1 MLYLLILLEAHFSL
15 RDPRATAANRT
26 TEAAVLVYNR
36 VPKCSSTSMYR
47 TLQALAGRNNFTV
60 RYGIANDIR
69 NDLRGP
75 GKEEQLMSAIRN
87 MPEYGVYIRHVYKPD
102 WRKHG
107 VKVNLVNMVR
117 DPISRMA
124 SWFHFVR

>member
-1 MLYLLILLEAHFSL
+1 MF
-15 RDPRATAANRT
+15 DGNPRATAANRT

-36 VPKCSSTSMYR
+36 VPKCSSTSM
-47 TLQALAGRNNFTV
+47 TGMLQTLAGSNNFTFKL
-60 RYGIANDIR
+60 GLAEDIR

-75 GKEEQLMSAIRN
+75 GKEEQLMSAIRA
-87 MPEYGVYIRHVYKPD
+87 MPKSGVYIRHVYKPD

-107 VKVNLVNMVR
+107 VKVNMVNMVR